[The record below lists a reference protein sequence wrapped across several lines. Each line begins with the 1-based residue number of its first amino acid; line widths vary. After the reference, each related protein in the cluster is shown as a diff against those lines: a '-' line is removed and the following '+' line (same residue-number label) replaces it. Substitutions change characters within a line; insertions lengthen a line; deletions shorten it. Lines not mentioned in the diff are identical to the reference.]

1 MIKADDKLADIVYG
15 NIDLLPI
22 VFRFG
27 ISQNLGQNTIR
38 EICLERNV
46 DMDFF
51 LSVVNTY
58 NSVDYFPNSETTDL
72 SLLIDFLTKTHDYHK
87 DVTIP
92 RLRGLL
98 SDLKSKIP
106 DIRLVNVLEEYL
118 NSYIEK
124 LLDHILFEEAN
135 IFPLV
140 SKTKYKLVDAHGKES
155 LNHLHKLFSQ
165 HTNVETELSDLIII
179 IIQHIPDNF
188 NVQLFHEIL
197 HTLTHFEKEQLD
209 HARFEDKILVPR
221 LLRQLTA

>member
-1 MIKADDKLADIVYG
+1 MIKADDKIAGIVYG

-27 ISQNLGQNTIR
+27 ISQNLGQNTIS
-38 EICLERNV
+38 EICHERNV
-46 DMDFF
+46 DLDFF
-51 LSVVNTY
+51 LSVLNTY

-72 SLLIDFLTKTHDYHK
+72 NLLIEFLTKTHDYHK

-92 RLRGLL
+92 RLRELL
-98 SDLKSKIP
+98 RDLKRKIP
-106 DIRLVNVLEEYL
+106 DTKLVNVLEEYL

-140 SKTKYKLVDAHGKES
+140 SKAKNKLAIDTGKES
-155 LNHLHKLFSQ
+155 LNHLRKLFSQ

-179 IIQHIPDNF
+179 IIQHIPDNI

-197 HTLTHFEKEQLD
+197 HILTHFEKEQLD

-221 LLRQLTA
+221 LLKQLSA

>member
-1 MIKADDKLADIVYG
+1 MIKSDDKLADVIYG

-27 ISQNLGQNTIR
+27 ISQNLGQGTIS

-46 DMDFF
+46 DLVFF

-72 SLLIDFLTKTHDYHK
+72 SLLIDFLTRTHDYHK
-87 DVTIP
+87 DITIP
-92 RLRGLL
+92 RLRELL
-98 SDLKSKIP
+98 RDLKRKIR
-106 DIRLVNVLEEYL
+106 DVKLVNVLEEYL

-140 SKTKYKLVDAHGKES
+140 TKGKYDLFDSEGKES
-155 LNHLHKLFSQ
+155 INHLQKLFSQ

-179 IIQHIPDNF
+179 IIQHIPDNS

-221 LLRQLTA
+221 LLRQLTD

>member
-1 MIKADDKLADIVYG
+1 MIKADDKLADVVYE

-27 ISQNLGQNTIR
+27 ISQNIGQSTIG

-46 DMDFF
+46 DRDFF

-72 SLLIDFLTKTHDYHK
+72 CLLIDFLTKTHDYHK

-92 RLRGLL
+92 RLRELL
-98 SDLKSKIP
+98 RDLKIKIP
-106 DIRLVNVLEEYL
+106 ETKLVNVLEEYL

-124 LLDHILFEEAN
+124 LLAHILFEEAN

-140 SKTKYKLVDAHGKES
+140 SKTKNRQVDAPGKES
-155 LNHLHKLFSQ
+155 LTHLRKIFSQ

-221 LLRQLTA
+221 LLKQLTA

>member
-1 MIKADDKLADIVYG
+1 MIKADDRLADIVYG

-22 VFRFG
+22 LFRFG
-27 ISQNLGQNTIR
+27 ISQNLGQNTIS
-38 EICLERNV
+38 EVCLERNV

-92 RLRGLL
+92 RLRELL
-98 SDLKSKIP
+98 SDLKRKIP
-106 DIRLVNVLEEYL
+106 DAKLVNVLEEYL
-118 NSYIEK
+118 NRYIEK
-124 LLDHILFEEAN
+124 LLDHILFEETN

-140 SKTKYKLVDAHGKES
+140 SKTKYKRADDHGKES
-155 LNHLHKLFSQ
+155 LIHLRKLFSQ

-197 HTLTHFEKEQLD
+197 HTLIHFEKEQLD

-221 LLRQLTA
+221 LLDQLTA